1 MQDTE
6 THNISLEYKDKD
18 TEVITIE
25 KALTNRVQKAKF
37 EVIKISSVTNTTAP
51 TVEGAEFTA
60 ILTKYVDFYGSFD
73 EALKHLDEFAED
85 EYSVFKTGADGHGIS
100 GLLAYGHYT
109 VNETYCPSDR
119 INPVEE
125 FYVSIDKNSD
135 GVIKELIENDTPFES
150 YLKLVKVDEKTGKK
164 VTLNNTTFSL
174 YKLNEET
181 NEWERVSCKIGKE
194 TFDTWTTDENA
205 TAYTETKLEAGK
217 YKVDEIVVATGFLE
231 LDKEY
236 IFEINRSN
244 ETLEYD
250 EDNDAYITVTVKNE
264 QPTGTL
270 EVYKEMNFRDDV
282 DTSLIEKDIDYTEIS
297 FELKATEDIIDYS
310 DGSIIYEKGTVIG
323 TYNLKSDA
331 TLKVENIP
339 MGAYSLK
346 EVTTVDGA
354 TLDETIYD
362 VIFTQED
369 TKTKVYTVKLDIENY
384 TTCVEI
390 SKTDITGEKELE
402 GATLTVKDKD
412 GNVVD
417 TWVSGDKPHK
427 IEGLLVDETYTLIE
441 EIQVDGY
448 VKATDIEFTVKNTN
462 EIQKVTMIDKIVE
475 MTKVD
480 IAGNELEGAT
490 IQVLDKDNNIVDEWV
505 SGKEPHKIKNLVEG
519 ETYILHEEICV
530 EGYVKASDIEFT
542 VSYDKETQKIE
553 MVDKIVEITKTDLVT
568 GEELEG
574 AELEVIDIETGETVD
589 KWTSTK
595 EPHKVRNLEE
605 NKTYKLIETICPYGY
620 EIAEEIEFTVT
631 EDKETQKIE
640 MKDMPILTDIT
651 LIKVDSDTKERIYED
666 FVFGIYSDE
675 NCTNLI
681 EKYNSNSE
689 DATIVFNEM
698 RYGKFFIKEVSAPN
712 GYQISDRIVEIEIND
727 KGVFIDGEAMGTDK
741 NGNYTFEF
749 ENTKIETPNTGD
761 SRNTLLLG
769 GIAGISALSLVGY
782 GLYKLIKK
790 LRNR

>member
-25 KALTNRVQKAKF
+25 KTLTNRVQKAKF

-231 LDKEY
+231 LDEEC

-346 EVTTVDGA
+346 EVTTVD
-354 TLDETIYD
+354 
-362 VIFTQED
+362 
-369 TKTKVYTVKLDIENY
+369 
-384 TTCVEI
+384 
-390 SKTDITGEKELE
+390 
-402 GATLTVKDKD
+402 
-412 GNVVD
+412 
-417 TWVSGDKPHK
+417 
-427 IEGLLVDETYTLIE
+427 
-441 EIQVDGY
+441 
-448 VKATDIEFTVKNTN
+448 
-462 EIQKVTMIDKIVE
+462 
-475 MTKVD
+475 
-480 IAGNELEGAT
+480 
-490 IQVLDKDNNIVDEWV
+490 
-505 SGKEPHKIKNLVEG
+505 
-519 ETYILHEEICV
+519 
-530 EGYVKASDIEFT
+530 
-542 VSYDKETQKIE
+542 
-553 MVDKIVEITKTDLVT
+553 
-568 GEELEG
+568 
-574 AELEVIDIETGETVD
+574 
-589 KWTSTK
+589 
-595 EPHKVRNLEE
+595 
-605 NKTYKLIETICPYGY
+605 
-620 EIAEEIEFTVT
+620 
-631 EDKETQKIE
+631 
-640 MKDMPILTDIT
+640 
-651 LIKVDSDTKERIYED
+651 
-666 FVFGIYSDE
+666 
-675 NCTNLI
+675 
-681 EKYNSNSE
+681 
-689 DATIVFNEM
+689 
-698 RYGKFFIKEVSAPN
+698 
-712 GYQISDRIVEIEIND
+712 
-727 KGVFIDGEAMGTDK
+727 
-741 NGNYTFEF
+741 
-749 ENTKIETPNTGD
+749 
-761 SRNTLLLG
+761 
-769 GIAGISALSLVGY
+769 
-782 GLYKLIKK
+782 
-790 LRNR
+790 

>member
-1 MQDTE
+1 MGKFYAKETSVGKGYLQDNKI
-6 THNISLEYKDKD
+6 HDISLDYKDMNTK
-18 TEVITIE
+18 VIKIE
-25 KALTNRVQKAKF
+25 NTLTNRVQKAKF
-37 EVIKISSVTNTTAP
+37 EVIKVSSITNTTAP
-51 TVEGAEFTA
+51 VVEGAEFTA
-60 ILTKYVDFYGSFD
+60 ILTKYVDYYGSFD
-73 EALKHLDEFAED
+73 EALKHLDEYAED
-85 EYSVFKTGADGHGIS
+85 EYSVFKTEKNGHGIS

-125 FYVSIDKNSD
+125 FYVNIDKNSD
-135 GVIKELIENDTPFES
+135 GVIKELVENDTPFES
-150 YLKLVKVDEKTGKK
+150 YIKLIKLDKKTGKK

-217 YKVDEIVVATGFLE
+217 YKVDEIVVAKGFLE
-231 LDKEY
+231 LEEEC
-236 IFEINRSN
+236 IFEIDRSN

-250 EDNDAYITVTVKNE
+250 KDNDAYITVTVKNE

-270 EVYKEMNFRDDV
+270 EVFKKMKFRDDV
-282 DTSLIEKDIDYTEIS
+282 DTSLIEKDIDFTQIS
-297 FELKATEDIIDYS
+297 FELKAKENIIDYS
-310 DGSIIYEKGTVIG
+310 DGSIIYEKGEVIG
-323 TYNLKSDA
+323 TYNLKSDG

-354 TLDETIYD
+354 TLDETEYD
-362 VIFTQED
+362 VVFTQKD
-369 TKTKVYTVKLDIENY
+369 TTTKVYPIKLDIENY
-384 TTCVEI
+384 TTCIEI

-402 GATLTVKDKD
+402 GATLTIKDKE

-417 TWVSGDKPHK
+417 TWISGEKPHK
-427 IEGLLVDETYTLIE
+427 IEGLLVNETYILIE
-441 EIQVDGY
+441 EIQADGY
-448 VKATDIEFTVKNTN
+448 VKATDIEFTIKNTN
-462 EIQKVTMIDKIVE
+462 EIQKVTMIDKVVE
-475 MTKVD
+475 MTKID

-490 IQVLDKDNNIVDEWV
+490 IQVLDKDNNIIDEWI

-530 EGYVKASDIEFT
+530 DGYVKATDIEFT
-542 VSYDKETQKIE
+542 VSFDKETQKIE

-574 AELEVIDIETGETVD
+574 AELEVIDIETGEIVD
-589 KWTSTK
+589 QWTSTK
-595 EPHKVRNLEE
+595 EPHKVKNLEE
-605 NKTYKLIETICPYGY
+605 NKTYKLIEKTSPYGY

-631 EDKETQKIE
+631 EDKETQEIE

-651 LIKVDSDTKERIYED
+651 LIKVDSETKERILDD

-675 NCTNLI
+675 NCTDLI
-681 EKYNSNSE
+681 REYKSNIE
-689 DATIVFNEM
+689 DATIVFSEL
-698 RYGKFFIKEVSAPN
+698 RYGKFYIKEISAPN
-712 GYQISDRIVEIEIND
+712 GYQVSDRIVKIEIND
-727 KGVFIDGEAMGTDK
+727 KGVYIDGEVMGTDE

-749 ENTKIETPNTGD
+749 DNTKIETPNT
-761 SRNTLLLG
+761 R
-769 GIAGISALSLVGY
+769 
-782 GLYKLIKK
+782 
-790 LRNR
+790 RQ

>member
-1 MQDTE
+1 
-6 THNISLEYKDKD
+6 
-18 TEVITIE
+18 
-25 KALTNRVQKAKF
+25 
-37 EVIKISSVTNTTAP
+37 
-51 TVEGAEFTA
+51 
-60 ILTKYVDFYGSFD
+60 
-73 EALKHLDEFAED
+73 
-85 EYSVFKTGADGHGIS
+85 
-100 GLLAYGHYT
+100 
-109 VNETYCPSDR
+109 
-119 INPVEE
+119 
-125 FYVSIDKNSD
+125 
-135 GVIKELIENDTPFES
+135 
-150 YLKLVKVDEKTGKK
+150 
-164 VTLNNTTFSL
+164 
-174 YKLNEET
+174 
-181 NEWERVSCKIGKE
+181 
-194 TFDTWTTDENA
+194 
-205 TAYTETKLEAGK
+205 
-217 YKVDEIVVATGFLE
+217 
-231 LDKEY
+231 
-236 IFEINRSN
+236 
-244 ETLEYD
+244 
-250 EDNDAYITVTVKNE
+250 
-264 QPTGTL
+264 
-270 EVYKEMNFRDDV
+270 
-282 DTSLIEKDIDYTEIS
+282 
-297 FELKATEDIIDYS
+297 
-310 DGSIIYEKGTVIG
+310 
-323 TYNLKSDA
+323 
-331 TLKVENIP
+331 
-339 MGAYSLK
+339 
-346 EVTTVDGA
+346 
-354 TLDETIYD
+354 
-362 VIFTQED
+362 
-369 TKTKVYTVKLDIENY
+369 
-384 TTCVEI
+384 
-390 SKTDITGEKELE
+390 
-402 GATLTVKDKD
+402 
-412 GNVVD
+412 
-417 TWVSGDKPHK
+417 
-427 IEGLLVDETYTLIE
+427 
-441 EIQVDGY
+441 
-448 VKATDIEFTVKNTN
+448 
-462 EIQKVTMIDKIVE
+462 MIDKIVE

-553 MVDKIVEITKTDLVT
+553 MVDKIVEITKTDLIT

-681 EKYNSNSE
+681 EEYNSNSE